1 MPQFVPVVFACVAV
15 VLAACTPA
23 PQGDQIDLGM
33 GPDQMGQ
40 QATRGDVAEAVDGL
54 IVGHRLMAAGEFD
67 LALRAYY
74 RAMSEQGTSVDAL
87 SAIGSA
93 NLRLGR
99 VQQAEQVLRRALELD
114 QRFVP
119 AHNNLGVAMA
129 EQNRWGEAQLH
140 FRNAFAFDSGHSRE
154 IRDNLRLA
162 IEKTAETGYDD
173 AEAHQLSL
181 MRRGSGRYLLLSAPL

>member
-1 MPQFVPVVFACVAV
+1 MPRSVLVACLCLT
-15 VLAACTPA
+15 VLAAACTPA
-23 PQGDQIDLGM
+23 PQNGAVDLGM
-33 GPDQMGQ
+33 GPDQMGP
-40 QATRGDVAEAVDGL
+40 QASRSDIAEVVDGL
-54 IVGHRLMAAGEFD
+54 IVGHRLMAAGEFE

-74 RAMSEQGTSVDAL
+74 RSMAEQGTSVDAL

-99 VQQAEQVLRRALELD
+99 VQQAEQILRRALELD

-119 AHNNLGVAMA
+119 AHNNLGVALA

-173 AEAHQLSL
+173 TEAHQLSL
-181 MRRGSGRYLLLSAPL
+181 MRRGSGRFLLLSTPL